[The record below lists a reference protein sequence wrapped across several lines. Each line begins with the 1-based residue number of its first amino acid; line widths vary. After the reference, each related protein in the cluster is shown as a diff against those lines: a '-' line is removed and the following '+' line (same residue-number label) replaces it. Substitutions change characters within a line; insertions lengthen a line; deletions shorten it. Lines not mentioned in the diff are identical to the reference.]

1 MFSCVTGI
9 LGVAVVAW
17 YGFADLEKAGT
28 GSGSL
33 AGAGRGTTKGTAEM
47 AGVPAASMGQ
57 YAEAARTA
65 TQMRFLSL
73 LPGTGP
79 DTGTEARAGNF
90 SFLRGNRPPYLGVG

>member
-57 YAEAARTA
+57 YGRGGTNSDADEISVAAA
-65 TQMRFLSL
+65 GN
-73 LPGTGP
+73 GTGY
-79 DTGTEARAGNF
+79 GNG
-90 SFLRGNRPPYLGVG
+90 SACR